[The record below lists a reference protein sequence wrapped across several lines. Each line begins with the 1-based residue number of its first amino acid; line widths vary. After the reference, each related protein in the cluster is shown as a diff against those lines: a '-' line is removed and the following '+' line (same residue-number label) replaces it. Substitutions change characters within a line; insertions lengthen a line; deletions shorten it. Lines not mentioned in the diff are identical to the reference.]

1 MDLMLESLPRL
12 LNATKLTIELTLL
25 SLFFGIFVG
34 VFAVTNYVVSGWVVK
49 ELSKSFKVPVD
60 KIGKWMKKEQEKSKK
75 QKKE

>member
-1 MDLMLESLPRL
+1 SSFFSDLP
-12 LNATKLTIELTLL
+12 IGTL
-25 SLFFGIFVG
+25 GIFVG